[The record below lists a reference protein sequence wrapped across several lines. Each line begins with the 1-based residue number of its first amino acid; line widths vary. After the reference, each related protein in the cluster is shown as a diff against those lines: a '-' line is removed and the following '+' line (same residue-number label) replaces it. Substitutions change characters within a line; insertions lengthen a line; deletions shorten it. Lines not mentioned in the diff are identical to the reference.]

1 MKQKTMLVVSIVLTV
16 FVITILGGV
25 VSTVRGAGKENAA
38 TTTPTVDVTVAEPD
52 PATLDANIQQAI
64 QAREAAYQD
73 LIAQANARLEQ
84 MQAEQEAL
92 QAQIKALQSQSI
104 APTSPA
110 QVSPQEAAQIAAK
123 YMGHSD
129 LYSVETTSSNGA
141 TFYKVT
147 FSSGDIVLVG
157 LDGQVISV
165 QSAPKVSSATQ
176 SRSSSSGG
184 EHENHESHD
193 DDHEGHDD

>member
-1 MKQKTMLVVSIVLTV
+1 MKQKTLLVVSIVLTV
-16 FVITILGGV
+16 FVLTILGGV
-25 VSTVRGAGKENAA
+25 VSTVQGAGKASTATNTQAA
-38 TTTPTVDVTVAEPD
+38 DLASPD
-52 PATLDANIQQAI
+52 PATLDANIQQTI

-73 LIAQANARLEQ
+73 LISQANARLQQ

-92 QAQIKALQSQSI
+92 QAQIKALQSQSSD
-104 APTSPA
+104 PTSPA
-110 QVSPQEAAQIAAK
+110 QVSPQQAAQIAAQ

-141 TFYKVT
+141 TVYKVT
-147 FSSGDIVLVG
+147 FSSGNIVLVS

-165 QSAPKVSSATQ
+165 QSAPKASSSTQ

-184 EHENHESHD
+184 EHENNDQE
-193 DDHEGHDD
+193 HEGHDD

>member
-1 MKQKTMLVVSIVLTV
+1 MKQKTLLVVSIVLTV
-16 FVITILGGV
+16 FVLTILGGV
-25 VSTVRGAGKENAA
+25 VSTVQGAGKASTATNTQAA
-38 TTTPTVDVTVAEPD
+38 DLASPD
-52 PATLDANIQQAI
+52 PATLDANIQQTI

-73 LIAQANARLEQ
+73 LISQANARLQQ

-92 QAQIKALQSQSI
+92 QAQIKALQSQSSD
-104 APTSPA
+104 PTSPA
-110 QVSPQEAAQIAAK
+110 QVSPQQAAQIAAQ

-141 TFYKVT
+141 TVYKVT
-147 FSSGDIVLVG
+147 FSSGNIVLVS

-165 QSAPKVSSATQ
+165 QSAPKASSSTQ

-184 EHENHESHD
+184 EHENHDQE
-193 DDHEGHDD
+193 HEGHDD

>member
-1 MKQKTMLVVSIVLTV
+1 MKQKTLLVVSIVLTV
-16 FVITILGGV
+16 FVLTILGGV
-25 VSTVRGAGKENAA
+25 VSTVQGAGKASTA
-38 TTTPTVDVTVAEPD
+38 TNTQSADLASPD
-52 PATLDANIQQAI
+52 PATLDTNIQQTI

-73 LIAQANARLEQ
+73 LISQANARLQQ

-92 QAQIKALQSQSI
+92 QAQIKALQSQSSD
-104 APTSPA
+104 PTSPA
-110 QVSPQEAAQIAAK
+110 QVSPQQAAQIAAQ

-141 TFYKVT
+141 TVYKVT
-147 FSSGDIVLVG
+147 FSSGNIVLVS

-165 QSAPKVSSATQ
+165 QSAPKASSSTQ

-184 EHENHESHD
+184 EHENHDQE
-193 DDHEGHDD
+193 HEGHDD

>member
-1 MKQKTMLVVSIVLTV
+1 MKQKTLLVVSIVLTV
-16 FVITILGGV
+16 FVLTILGGV
-25 VSTVRGAGKENAA
+25 VSTVQGAGKASTA
-38 TTTPTVDVTVAEPD
+38 TNTQSADLASPD
-52 PATLDANIQQAI
+52 PATLDANIQQTI

-73 LIAQANARLEQ
+73 LISQANARLQQ

-92 QAQIKALQSQSI
+92 QAQIKALQSQSSD
-104 APTSPA
+104 PTSPA
-110 QVSPQEAAQIAAK
+110 QVSPQQAAQIAAQ

-141 TFYKVT
+141 TVYKVT
-147 FSSGDIVLVG
+147 FSSGNIVLVS

-165 QSAPKVSSATQ
+165 QSAPKASSSTQ

-184 EHENHESHD
+184 EHENHDQE
-193 DDHEGHDD
+193 HEGHDD

>member
-1 MKQKTMLVVSIVLTV
+1 MKQKTLLVVSIVLTV
-16 FVITILGGV
+16 FVLTILGGV
-25 VSTVRGAGKENAA
+25 VSTVQGAGKASTA
-38 TTTPTVDVTVAEPD
+38 TNTQSADLASPD
-52 PATLDANIQQAI
+52 PATLDANIQQTI

-73 LIAQANARLEQ
+73 LISQANARLQQ

-92 QAQIKALQSQSI
+92 QAQIKALQSQSSD
-104 APTSPA
+104 PTSPA
-110 QVSPQEAAQIAAK
+110 QVSPQQAAQIAAQ

-141 TFYKVT
+141 TVYKVT
-147 FSSGDIVLVG
+147 FSSGNIVLVS

-165 QSAPKVSSATQ
+165 QSAPKASSSTQ

-184 EHENHESHD
+184 EHENHDQE
-193 DDHEGHDD
+193 HEGNDD

>member
-1 MKQKTMLVVSIVLTV
+1 MKQKTMLVVSVVLTV
-16 FVITILGGV
+16 FILTILGGV
-25 VSTVRGAGKENAA
+25 VYNVRGAGKENTLTATQVVETAA
-38 TTTPTVDVTVAEPD
+38 TD
-52 PATLDANIQQAI
+52 PAAVDASIQEAI
-64 QAREAAYQD
+64 QTRDAAYQE
-73 LIAQANARLEQ
+73 LIAQANARLAQ

-104 APTSPA
+104 EPTSPA

-123 YMGHSD
+123 YLGRSD

-141 TFYKVT
+141 TVYKVT

-165 QSAPKVSSATQ
+165 QRAPKVSSSNQ
-176 SRSSSSGG
+176 SQSSSSSG
-184 EHENHESHD
+184 EHENHDNHEQE
-193 DDHEGHDD
+193 HEGHDD

>member
-1 MKQKTMLVVSIVLTV
+1 MKQKSMLVVSIVLTV
-16 FVITILGGV
+16 FVLTILGGV
-25 VSTVRGAGKENAA
+25 VSTVRGAGKESA
-38 TTTPTVDVTVAEPD
+38 TITTQVVDTATSAPD
-52 PATLDANIQQAI
+52 PTAIDANIQQAI
-64 QAREAAYQD
+64 QAREAAYQE
-73 LIAQANARLEQ
+73 LIAQANARLAQ

-92 QAQIKALQSQSI
+92 QAQIEALQSQSI
-104 APTSPA
+104 EPTSPA

-123 YMGHSD
+123 YMGRSD

-141 TFYKVT
+141 TVYKVT

-165 QSAPKVSSATQ
+165 QAAPKVSSSAQ

-184 EHENHESHD
+184 EHENHD

>member
-1 MKQKTMLVVSIVLTV
+1 MKQKTLLVVSIVLTV
-16 FVITILGGV
+16 FVLTILGGV
-25 VSTVRGAGKENAA
+25 VSTVQGAGKASTA
-38 TTTPTVDVTVAEPD
+38 TNTQSADLASPD
-52 PATLDANIQQAI
+52 PATLDANIQQTI

-73 LIAQANARLEQ
+73 LISQANARLQQ

-92 QAQIKALQSQSI
+92 QAQIKALQSQSSD
-104 APTSPA
+104 PTSPA
-110 QVSPQEAAQIAAK
+110 QVSPQQAAQIAAQ

-141 TFYKVT
+141 TAYKVT
-147 FSSGDIVLVG
+147 FSSGNIVLVS

-165 QSAPKVSSATQ
+165 QSAPKASSSTQ

-184 EHENHESHD
+184 EHENHDQE
-193 DDHEGHDD
+193 HEGHDD

>member
-16 FVITILGGV
+16 FVITIPGGV

-38 TTTPTVDVTVAEPD
+38 TTTPTVDVAAAEPD

-84 MQAEQEAL
+84 MQTEQEAL

-104 APTSPA
+104 APTSSA

-123 YMGHSD
+123 YMGRSD

-141 TFYKVT
+141 TVYKVT

-165 QSAPKVSSATQ
+165 QSAPEVSSATQ
-176 SRSSSSGG
+176 NRSSASGG

>member
-1 MKQKTMLVVSIVLTV
+1 MKQKTLLVVSIVLTV
-16 FVITILGGV
+16 FVLTILGGV
-25 VSTVRGAGKENAA
+25 VSTVQGAGKASTA
-38 TTTPTVDVTVAEPD
+38 TNTQSADLASPD
-52 PATLDANIQQAI
+52 PATLDANIQQTI

-73 LIAQANARLEQ
+73 LISQANARLQQ

-92 QAQIKALQSQSI
+92 QAQIKALQSQSSD
-104 APTSPA
+104 PTSPA
-110 QVSPQEAAQIAAK
+110 QVSPQQAAQIAAQ

-141 TFYKVT
+141 TVYKVT
-147 FSSGDIVLVG
+147 FSSGNIVLVS

-165 QSAPKVSSATQ
+165 QSAPKASSSTQ

-184 EHENHESHD
+184 EHENNDQE
-193 DDHEGHDD
+193 HEGHDD

>member
-1 MKQKTMLVVSIVLTV
+1 MKQKTLLVVSIVLTV
-16 FVITILGGV
+16 FVLTILGGV
-25 VSTVRGAGKENAA
+25 VSTVQGAGKASTATYTQAA
-38 TTTPTVDVTVAEPD
+38 DLASPD
-52 PATLDANIQQAI
+52 PATLDANIQQTI

-73 LIAQANARLEQ
+73 LISQANARLQQ

-92 QAQIKALQSQSI
+92 QAQIKALQSQSS

-110 QVSPQEAAQIAAK
+110 QVSPQQAAQIAAQ

-141 TFYKVT
+141 TAYKVT
-147 FSSGDIVLVG
+147 FSSGNIVLVS
-157 LDGQVISV
+157 LEGQVISV
-165 QSAPKVSSATQ
+165 QSAPKASSSTQ

-184 EHENHESHD
+184 EHENNDQE
-193 DDHEGHDD
+193 HEGHDD